1 MFDPENNNL
10 NLIVGEYYVK
20 KIISRLRAN
29 FSTDKELELKMKIIR
44 VLILKELSSE
54 LFKETL
60 NQVIKLRESITI
72 SDRSFVEDL
81 NDKLVY

>member
-1 MFDPENNNL
+1 MFDIENNNL

-44 VLILKELSSE
+44 VLILKELGSE

-81 NDKLVY
+81 NEKLVY

>member
-1 MFDPENNNL
+1 VFDPENNNL